1 MRALKPTF
9 YQGRGG
15 ETGINEG
22 SLRGGTKRIQ
32 DIKCGVTSPKK
43 HVGIPSSKVESVK
56 GITDEFCQGPSK
68 DHCGIEWMRLCL
80 EGQVGENYG
89 WPWMR
94 ELYLKGELFGDSPDK
109 EQTTENLSDDRR
121 KGGSDPTK
129 DGVQNIED
137 CKALD
142 KSSVLS
148 DTKIGCLSAVVQ
160 RKESRWERD
169 IQKRSVGEKGR
180 EG

>member
-80 EGQVGENYG
+80 
-89 WPWMR
+89 
-94 ELYLKGELFGDSPDK
+94 KGELFGDSPDK
-109 EQTTENLSDDRR
+109 EQTTENLSHDRR